1 MFHLEEKLKMSFTT
15 QESEKAVPFI
25 FVRGGEA
32 DGEIIY
38 VDLEDTRGQGKP
50 SVIKKKIE
58 KKITCNDGTFFQIPN
73 ERTRCLLIA
82 GPSGSGKSSY
92 VKNYASMYKKLN
104 PESTIY
110 LFSRVEDDPSLEGLE
125 VKRVFLSE
133 DLVTCPLEI
142 EECKPG
148 SMVIFDDCDACS
160 SKKLT
165 DSIYKFQIQLMEL
178 GRHMDIQV
186 VITSHL
192 IIGAKSQVQA
202 RTILNEHASLT
213 IFPGS
218 GSAAQISFAL
228 GKYYGMTKKQINK
241 ILNMDSRWVTLIKVY
256 PQFVISAHECTFV
269 SEL

>member
-1 MFHLEEKLKMSFTT
+1 MSFTT
-15 QESEKAVPFI
+15 EESEKAIPFI
-25 FVRGGEA
+25 LVRGGKA

-38 VDLEDTRGQGKP
+38 VDLEDSRGQGKP
-50 SVIKKKIE
+50 SVIKREAIKEIGCE
-58 KKITCNDGTFFQIPN
+58 DGNFFQIPN
-73 ERTRCLLIA
+73 EKTRCLLVA
-82 GPSGSGKSSY
+82 GPSGSGKSTY
-92 VKNYASMYKKLN
+92 VKNYASMWKKLR
-104 PESTIY
+104 PEAKIY
-110 LFSRVEDDPSLEGLE
+110 LISRVENDPSLDGLE
-125 VKRVFLSE
+125 VQRVFLSE
-133 DLVTCPLEI
+133 DLVTCPLEV
-142 EECKPG
+142 EECQPG
-148 SMVIFDDCDACS
+148 SMVIFDDCDAMS

-165 DSIYKFQIQLMEL
+165 DAIYKFQIQLLEI

-192 IIGAKSQVQA
+192 IIGAKSQAQA
-202 RTILNEHASLT
+202 RTILNEHQSLT

-256 PQFVISAHECTFV
+256 PQFVISSHECIFV